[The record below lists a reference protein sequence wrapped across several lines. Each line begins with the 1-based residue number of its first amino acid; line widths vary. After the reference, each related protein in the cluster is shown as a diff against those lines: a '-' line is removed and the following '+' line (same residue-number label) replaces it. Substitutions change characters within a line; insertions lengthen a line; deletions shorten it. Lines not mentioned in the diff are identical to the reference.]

1 MAIKTNPYLFFRG
14 NAREAMAFYQSIFGG
29 ELTLTTNAEA
39 NVPEDIAPGDYIMHA
54 SLSGGLVELMAS
66 DTSKASEKAAKVTIS
81 LSGDDQERLTAVFD
95 GLSADITPQFPL
107 KKESWGD
114 IFGSLQDKYGVD
126 WMVNI
131 TQPKDQ

>member
-14 NAREAMAFYQSIFGG
+14 NCREAMEFYKDIFGG
-29 ELTLTTNAEA
+29 ELTIMTNGESG
-39 NVPEDIAPGDYIMHA
+39 VPEDIAPKDYIMHA
-54 SLSGGLVELMAS
+54 SLSGGLIELMAS
-66 DTSKASEKAAKVTIS
+66 DTSGASEKAAKVTIS
-81 LSGDDQERLTAVFD
+81 LSGDDEEKLKEVFQK
-95 GLSADITPQFPL
+95 LSADITPQFPL

-131 TQPKDQ
+131 SQPKEN